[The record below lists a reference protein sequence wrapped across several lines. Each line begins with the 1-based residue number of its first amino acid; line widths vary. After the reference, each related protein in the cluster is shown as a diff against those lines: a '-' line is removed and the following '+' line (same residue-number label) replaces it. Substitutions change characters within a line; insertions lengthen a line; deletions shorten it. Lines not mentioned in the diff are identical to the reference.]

1 MRRRARW
8 TTTAKESSRTICVA
22 WPSGARCS
30 SSPTVSRWC
39 GAPIGSSRSIA
50 DASWKTARMT
60 TSSARTAA
68 MPTCTSCKRG
78 SMTTARNIIKFPE
91 RPARRRDYETAFL
104 PAALEVVETP
114 PSPIGRAIGATI
126 IAFFCIALAWASLGT
141 VDIVATAPG
150 KVIPNDR
157 TKVIQPF
164 ETGVVRAIHVR
175 DGAIVKAGDLLIELD
190 PTINAA
196 EVEHVKSDLTAARL
210 DVARLKAALAGN
222 ANPLNDFV
230 PPPDASPA
238 LVETYRRFLLTQTNE
253 HNAKLG
259 EIDRELAQKEAEA
272 ETITATMAK
281 LQAIIP
287 PLQERTNMR
296 KNLFD
301 RDLGSKIAYLNEL
314 QDLIGQQNE
323 LLVQKSRRH
332 EVDVAVS
339 VLKETRAKTDA
350 EYQRALFDDLAKAEQ
365 KVAGLSQ
372 DAIKAERKAGLQF
385 LTAPVDGVVQ
395 QLAVHTVGGVVT
407 PAQALAVVVPLDAN
421 LEIEAMVSNRD
432 IGFVSPGQ
440 EAEIKVDT
448 FNFTRYGLLHGH
460 VLSVSRDAVSGEKNA
475 ENSRDKESTQS
486 TPDETKQTGP
496 AYAARVALDRTQMQ
510 VEGRTAQLEAG
521 MSVTVEIKTGSRRI
535 ISYLLSPL

>member
-1 MRRRARW
+1 
-8 TTTAKESSRTICVA
+8 
-22 WPSGARCS
+22 
-30 SSPTVSRWC
+30 
-39 GAPIGSSRSIA
+39 
-50 DASWKTARMT
+50 
-60 TSSARTAA
+60 
-68 MPTCTSCKRG
+68 
-78 SMTTARNIIKFPE
+78 MTTARNIIKFPE

-114 PSPIGRAIGATI
+114 PSPLGRAIIATI
-126 IAFFCIALAWASLGT
+126 IAFFCIALAWASIGT
-141 VDIVATAPG
+141 VDIVASAPG
-150 KVIPNDR
+150 RIIPNDR
-157 TKVIQPF
+157 TKLIQPF

-175 DGAIVKAGDLLIELD
+175 DGDTVKAGDVLIELD

-196 EVEHVKSDLTAARL
+196 EVEHVKSDLTAAKL
-210 DVARLKAALAGN
+210 DLARLKAALAGN
-222 ANPLNDFV
+222 ANPLDAFV
-230 PPPDASPA
+230 PPPGAPAA
-238 LVETYRRFLLTQTNE
+238 LVETYRRFLLIQTSE
-253 HNAKLG
+253 HNAKLA
-259 EIDRELAQKEAEA
+259 EIDRQLAQKQAEG
-272 ETITATMAK
+272 ETISATMGK
-281 LQAIIP
+281 LEAIIP

-339 VLKETRAKTDA
+339 VLKETRAKAEA

-372 DAIKAERKAGLQF
+372 DAIKAERKAGLQL

-407 PAQALAVVVPLDAN
+407 PAQALAVVVPLDAH
-421 LEIEAMVSNRD
+421 LEIEAMVSNQD

-440 EAEIKVDT
+440 DAEIKVDT
-448 FNFTRYGLLHGH
+448 FNFTRYGLLHGR

-475 ENSRDKESTQS
+475 ENARDKETAQS
-486 TPDETKQTGP
+486 ASDETKQTGP
-496 AYAARVALDRTQMQ
+496 AYVARVALARTQMQ
-510 VEGRTAQLEAG
+510 VEGRTAQLEPG

-535 ISYLLSPL
+535 ITYLLSPLLRYRQEVLRER

>member
-1 MRRRARW
+1 
-8 TTTAKESSRTICVA
+8 
-22 WPSGARCS
+22 
-30 SSPTVSRWC
+30 
-39 GAPIGSSRSIA
+39 
-50 DASWKTARMT
+50 
-60 TSSARTAA
+60 
-68 MPTCTSCKRG
+68 
-78 SMTTARNIIKFPE
+78 MTTARNIIKFPE

-114 PSPIGRAIGATI
+114 PSPLGRAILATI
-126 IAFFCIALAWASLGT
+126 IAFFCIALAWASIGT
-141 VDIVATAPG
+141 VDIVASAPG
-150 KVIPNDR
+150 RIIPNDR
-157 TKVIQPF
+157 TKLIQPF
-164 ETGVVRAIHVR
+164 ETGVVRSIHVR
-175 DGAIVKAGDLLIELD
+175 DGDTVKAGDVLIELD

-210 DVARLKAALAGN
+210 DVARLKAAAAGN

-230 PPPDASPA
+230 PPPDASPP

-253 HNAKLG
+253 HNAKLA
-259 EIDRELAQKEAEA
+259 EIDRGLAQKEAEA
-272 ETITATMAK
+272 ETVSATMAK

-332 EVDVAVS
+332 EIDAAVS

-372 DAIKAERKAGLQF
+372 DTIKAERKAGLQL

-460 VLSVSRDAVSGEKNA
+460 VLSVSRDAVSVEKNA
-475 ENSRDKESTQS
+475 ENSRDKEPTQS
-486 TPDETKQTGP
+486 TSEETKQAGP

-510 VEGRTAQLEAG
+510 VEGRTAQLESG

-535 ISYLLSPL
+535 ISYLISPLLRYKQEVLRER

>member
-1 MRRRARW
+1 
-8 TTTAKESSRTICVA
+8 
-22 WPSGARCS
+22 
-30 SSPTVSRWC
+30 
-39 GAPIGSSRSIA
+39 
-50 DASWKTARMT
+50 
-60 TSSARTAA
+60 
-68 MPTCTSCKRG
+68 
-78 SMTTARNIIKFPE
+78 MTTARNIIKFPE

-114 PSPIGRAIGATI
+114 PSPLGRAILATI
-126 IAFFCIALAWASLGT
+126 IAFFCIALAWASIGM
-141 VDIVATAPG
+141 VDIVASAPG
-150 KVIPNDR
+150 RIIPNDR
-157 TKVIQPF
+157 TKLIQPF
-164 ETGVVRAIHVR
+164 ETGVVRSIHVR
-175 DGAIVKAGDLLIELD
+175 DGDTVKAGDVLIELD

-222 ANPLNDFV
+222 ASPLNDFV

-350 EYQRALFDDLAKAEQ
+350 EYQRALSDDLAKAEQ

-372 DAIKAERKAGLQF
+372 DAIKAERKAGLQL

-421 LEIEAMVSNRD
+421 LEIEAMVSNSD

-486 TPDETKQTGP
+486 TPEETKQTGP

-535 ISYLLSPL
+535 ISYLLSPLLRYKQEVLRER

>member
-1 MRRRARW
+1 
-8 TTTAKESSRTICVA
+8 
-22 WPSGARCS
+22 
-30 SSPTVSRWC
+30 
-39 GAPIGSSRSIA
+39 
-50 DASWKTARMT
+50 
-60 TSSARTAA
+60 
-68 MPTCTSCKRG
+68 
-78 SMTTARNIIKFPE
+78 MTTARNIIKFPE

-114 PSPIGRAIGATI
+114 PSPLGRAILATI
-126 IAFFCIALAWASLGT
+126 IAFFCIALAWASIGT
-141 VDIVATAPG
+141 VDIVASAPG
-150 KVIPNDR
+150 RIIPNDR
-157 TKVIQPF
+157 TKLIQPF
-164 ETGVVRAIHVR
+164 ETGVVRSIHVR
-175 DGAIVKAGDLLIELD
+175 DGDTVKAGDVLIELD

-210 DVARLKAALAGN
+210 DVARLKAAAAGN

-230 PPPDASPA
+230 PPPDASPP
-238 LVETYRRFLLTQTNE
+238 LVETYRRFLLTQTSE
-253 HNAKLG
+253 HNAKLA
-259 EIDRELAQKEAEA
+259 EIDRELAQKEAEG
-272 ETITATMAK
+272 ETISATMAK

-332 EVDVAVS
+332 EIDAAVS
-339 VLKETRAKTDA
+339 VLKETRAKTEA

-372 DAIKAERKAGLQF
+372 DAIKAERKAGLQL

-448 FNFTRYGLLHGH
+448 FNFTRYGLLAWACSERVTRCRERREECREFARQGADAKH
-460 VLSVSRDAVSGEKNA
+460 V
-475 ENSRDKESTQS
+475 
-486 TPDETKQTGP
+486 
-496 AYAARVALDRTQMQ
+496 
-510 VEGRTAQLEAG
+510 
-521 MSVTVEIKTGSRRI
+521 
-535 ISYLLSPL
+535 